1 MNNIH
6 IIILV
11 ITIILILF
19 MFSQN
24 EAFDEKISD
33 YINENLKIF
42 IINLTD
48 RPKKKQYMV
57 DQMNKYNL
65 NYNVFNAIN
74 GSQLNISSLSD
85 SNLIDHTKSMKY
97 MNRPMRRGEIGCA
110 LSHIFIWNSLL
121 QDDTS
126 VKYYLIFEDD
136 AILVE
141 NFKNKLEKVLK
152 DIENKEWDIL
162 YLNDNCYN
170 HFGYECD
177 GDDFSATTI
186 LPSRIGYGLYG
197 YIINK
202 KFVEKCINNLQKD
215 DIPSLFP
222 LYMPIDDYLDYKS
235 KKGTFI
241 CVRSNEI
248 LVEVNRNFDSDTT
261 VIK

>member
-85 SNLIDHTKSMKY
+85 SNLIDYTKSMKY